1 VITLALLSS
10 VAPSAL
16 FAQAQEPATTGQ
28 AAERQTVLPPIT
40 VQRAQPRRATV
51 SRAPAPRSE
60 AAPQQPQQPQ
70 SNVPQPVTAGGATTI
85 GYIETR
91 TATATKTETPLI
103 DIPQSISVL
112 TKEFIQDQGFQSMGE
127 SLRYVP
133 GVIPHQGE
141 GNRDDVV
148 IRGQRSNADFFVN
161 GIRDDVQYFRD
172 FYNLQTIEVLKGP
185 NAMIFGRGGGGGII
199 NRILKEADGRTV
211 REVVLQGGQ
220 FDNKRAAIDVGG
232 AVNPNVAVRFN
243 AVYENSGS
251 YRDYVNLERYGFN
264 PTMTLKPTE
273 NTTWKLSYEY
283 FHDWRVA
290 DRGIPSQAGP
300 LPPAKLRPFATDVST
315 FFGNPDLNHA
325 QVDANIATSVLEHD
339 FGGGL
344 KVKNS
349 TRYASYDKFYQNIYP
364 GSAVNAAQTSFNL
377 TAYNNQTDRDNLFNQ
392 TDFVHK
398 ATWGPLRNTLMFGAE
413 FGRQSGLS
421 FRQNGFF
428 ATNNSNNLPT
438 NPFFPVSF
446 VPVNFRYVPG
456 QANSTYNLDL
466 AAAYAQD
473 QLEITKYVQLIGGA
487 RFDRFD
493 YSSQDRGTLAI
504 NTRIDNL
511 VSPRAGVVLKPV
523 DNLAFYGSYSVSY
536 LPSSGD
542 QFSTLSPGTAIAKP
556 EEFIN
561 KEVGMKWDI
570 NPLLQFTTAYYYLI
584 RKNQRLPDPTN
595 SGFFILSGRTDTQGF
610 EAGLTGYVT
619 DKWQIS
625 GGYAYTDAR
634 IVGATSA
641 TILPGNRIGLVPYNT
656 FTLWNK
662 YQFTE
667 WFGAG
672 VGVIRYTDFY
682 ASSDDTV
689 LLDGFTRVDAG
700 LYGKFSPSVKWQLN
714 VENVFDKKYYSTA
727 DGNNNITPGGP
738 RTFRGTLIA
747 TF

>member
-1 VITLALLSS
+1 
-10 VAPSAL
+10 L
-16 FAQAQEPATTGQ
+16 FAQSEAPATTGQ
-28 AAERQTVLPPIT
+28 AAQGNQSVLPPVTI
-40 VQRAQPRRATV
+40 QRAEPPRRPRV
-51 SRAPAPRSE
+51 VRAPAQRPE
-60 AAPQQPQQPQ
+60 PAQQQQQPPQ
-70 SNVPQPVTAGGATTI
+70 SNVPQPVTVGGATTI

-103 DIPQSISVL
+103 DIPQSVSVL
-112 TKEFIQDQGFQSMGE
+112 TKEFIRDQGFQSLGE

-161 GIRDDVQYFRD
+161 GLRDDVQYFRD
-172 FYNLQTIEVLKGP
+172 FYNVQTIEVLKGP

-199 NRILKEADGRTV
+199 NRILKEADGKPI
-211 REVVLQGGQ
+211 REIILQGGQ
-220 FDNKRAAIDVGG
+220 FDNKRAAIDLGG

-243 AVYENSGS
+243 AVYEKSDS

-264 PTMTLKPTE
+264 PTMTLKPSE

-300 LPPAKLRPFATDVST
+300 LPPVKLRPFVTDVST
-315 FFGNPDLNHA
+315 YFGNPDLSYAH
-325 QVDANIATSVLEHD
+325 VDANIATSVLEHD

-377 TAYNNQTDRDNLFNQ
+377 TAYNNQTDRDNFFNQ

-398 ATWGPLRNTLMFGAE
+398 AEWAFLRNTLMFGAE
-413 FGRQSGLS
+413 FGNQSGLS

-428 ATNNSNNLPT
+428 ATNNSNTLAT
-438 NPFFPVSF
+438 NPFSPVSF
-446 VPVNFRYVPG
+446 VPVNFRNVTG
-456 QANSTYNLDL
+456 NANNTYHLGL
-466 AAAYAQD
+466 AAAYVQD
-473 QLEITKYVQLIGGA
+473 QLEITKHLQLIGGA
-487 RFDRFD
+487 RFDQFD
-493 YSSQDRGTLAI
+493 LESQDRRSLSI
-504 NTRIDNL
+504 LTRVDNL

-542 QFSTLSPGTAIAKP
+542 QFSALAPGTVISQP

-584 RKNQRLPDPTN
+584 RKNQRIPNPNAD
-595 SGFFILSGRTDTQGF
+595 GFFFLSGRTDTQGF
-610 EAGLTGYVT
+610 EAALTGYVT
-619 DKWQIS
+619 DKWQVS

-672 VGVIRYTDFY
+672 IGVIRYSDFY

-700 LYGKFSPSVKWQLN
+700 IYGKFSSNVKWQVN
-714 VENVFDKKYYSTA
+714 IENLFDKKYYATA
-727 DGNNNITPGGP
+727 DGNNNISPGSP
-738 RTFRGTLIA
+738 RAVRGTLTA
-747 TF
+747 SF